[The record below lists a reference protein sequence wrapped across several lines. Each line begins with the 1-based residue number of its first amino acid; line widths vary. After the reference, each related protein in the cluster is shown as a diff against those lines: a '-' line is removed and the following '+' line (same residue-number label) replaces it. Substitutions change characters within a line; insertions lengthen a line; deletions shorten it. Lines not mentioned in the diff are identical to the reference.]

1 MRKIAFL
8 AAVAAIL
15 CTVACNKN
23 MEILRSAQNDNNPGN
38 EAQQER
44 YDLTVSVRGGDLVQT
59 KSTTITAA
67 NEVQVNNLQV
77 FVFRGDA
84 LDAYASVNNDDE
96 LTVSCTAG
104 ERQVYALVNCPDLS
118 AVSTKTA
125 LLATSSL
132 LSQNSGTSFQM
143 IGHQDGVDLPGD
155 SPVTIDVH
163 RLAARVVIK
172 KITRAFTA
180 AALAAKSFSIDQIF
194 LINVAGDTNYGETA
208 APSVWFNKQAYASE
222 QAAFTY
228 DAPAASL
235 ANNASYSTVHSF
247 FAYPNA
253 SADSDA
259 AVWSPRHTRLVV
271 KATLGTDVYYYPIT
285 LPALE
290 SNKSYEIEEL
300 ILTRP
305 GSDDPDK
312 PVSIQECTFQ
322 INVLGWTTV
331 AVADE
336 NEDDITI

>member
-1 MRKIAFL
+1 
-8 AAVAAIL
+8 
-15 CTVACNKN
+15 
-23 MEILRSAQNDNNPGN
+23 
-38 EAQQER
+38 
-44 YDLTVSVRGGDLVQT
+44 
-59 KSTTITAA
+59 
-67 NEVQVNNLQV
+67 
-77 FVFRGDA
+77 
-84 LDAYASVNNDDE
+84 
-96 LTVSCTAG
+96 
-104 ERQVYALVNCPDLS
+104 
-118 AVSTKTA
+118 
-125 LLATSSL
+125 
-132 LSQNSGTSFQM
+132 M
-143 IGHQDGVDLPGD
+143 IGHQDGVDLPED

>member
-1 MRKIAFL
+1 MKKFAFL
-8 AAVAAIL
+8 AAVAATL
-15 CTVACNKN
+15 CIVACNKN
-23 MEILRSAQNDNNPGN
+23 MDAQIN
-38 EAQQER
+38 EVPDPELQLER
-44 YDLTVSVRGGDLVQT
+44 CELTVNVRSGDLVQT

-67 NEVQVNNLQV
+67 NEIQVNNLQV

-84 LDAYASVNNDDE
+84 LDAYASVNDDDE

-104 ERQVYALVNCPDLS
+104 ERQVYALVNCPNLS

-132 LSQNSGTSFQM
+132 LSGNSGTSFQM
-143 IGHQDGVDLPGD
+143 IGHQDEVDLPED

-172 KITRAFTA
+172 KISRAFTV
-180 AALAAKSFSIDQIF
+180 AALAAKTFTIDQIF
-194 LINVAGDTNYGETA
+194 LINVAGDINIGETA
-208 APSVWFNKQAYASE
+208 TPSVWLNKRAYNSE

-235 ANNASYSTVHSF
+235 ANNASYSTVHNF
-247 FAYPNA
+247 YAYPNPSSDSETETW
-253 SADSDA
+253 SA
-259 AVWSPRHTRLVV
+259 RHTRLVV

-285 LPALE
+285 LPVLE

-305 GSDDPDK
+305 GSDNPDK
-312 PVSIQECTFQ
+312 PVSFQDCTFQ
-322 INVLGWTTV
+322 INVVGWTTV
-331 AVADE
+331 DVTDE
-336 NEDDITI
+336 GEDDITI

>member
-1 MRKIAFL
+1 
-8 AAVAAIL
+8 
-15 CTVACNKN
+15 
-23 MEILRSAQNDNNPGN
+23 
-38 EAQQER
+38 
-44 YDLTVSVRGGDLVQT
+44 
-59 KSTTITAA
+59 
-67 NEVQVNNLQV
+67 VNNE
-77 FVFRGDA
+77 
-84 LDAYASVNNDDE
+84 DE
-96 LTVSCTAG
+96 LTLSCTAG

-125 LLATSSL
+125 LLATSSR
-132 LSQNSGTSFQM
+132 LSQNSGTGFQM

-180 AALAAKSFSIDQIF
+180 AALAAKTFSIDQIF